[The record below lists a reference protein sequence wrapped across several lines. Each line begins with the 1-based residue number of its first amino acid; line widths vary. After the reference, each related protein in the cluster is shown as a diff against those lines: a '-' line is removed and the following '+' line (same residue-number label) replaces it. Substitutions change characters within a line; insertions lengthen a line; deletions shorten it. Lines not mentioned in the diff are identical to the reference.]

1 MIKFFRNKYF
11 FMSNFYQ
18 APVMFDGLLYTNN
31 EAAFQSAKVADIER
45 RTNLNTSKGVIDFTK
60 LTPAQAKAVG
70 KKVDL
75 REDWEEIKDQVM
87 YDIVYDKFSR
97 NKDLKEQLLATGD
110 KELIESNTWNDT
122 YWGVCRGVGK
132 NMLGKILMRVRSELK
147 MEGV

>member
-18 APVMFDGLLYTNN
+18 APVMFEGLLYTNN
-31 EAAFQSAKVADIER
+31 EAAYQSAKVADIEC
-45 RTNLNTSKGVIDFTK
+45 RTNLNTSNGAIDFTK
-60 LTPAQAKAVG
+60 LSPAQSRAAG
-70 KKVDL
+70 RKVDL
-75 REDWEEIKDQVM
+75 RKDWEEIKDQVM

-132 NMLGKILMRVRSELK
+132 NMLGKTLMRVRSELK
-147 MEGV
+147 TEDV